1 MPDDGQEKEMIKLL
15 QKQIIFMFSLKEFY
29 HK

>member
-1 MPDDGQEKEMIKLL
+1 MPDDGQEKEMFKLL

-29 HK
+29 S

>member
-15 QKQIIFMFSLKEFY
+15 KKQIIFMFSLKEFY

>member
-1 MPDDGQEKEMIKLL
+1 MPDDGQEKEMFKLL

-29 HK
+29 RE